1 MGYPRSYQA
10 VYQPSCGPTQ
20 ADTQPD
26 THVDNPRRIPFS
38 VGFVYK
44 CNYQSDCYE
53 LIYNNLTLI
62 ATEIYIPYDMGAIS
76 YFHKPT
82 ELCDGNYHRNK
93 TIQSC
98 SNGIT
103 FLYLK

>member
-1 MGYPRSYQA
+1 MLEGIINTRA
-10 VYQPSCGPTQ
+10 TEKGKLCGLSTLVSGRVSAFMRPYGPCTQ

-44 CNYQSDCYE
+44 CNYQSDCHE

-62 ATEIYIPYDMGAIS
+62 ATEIYIPY
-76 YFHKPT
+76 Y
-82 ELCDGNYHRNK
+82 NY
-93 TIQSC
+93 
-98 SNGIT
+98 GGD
-103 FLYLK
+103 